1 MVKKIAVY
9 GSYLAKTP
17 VRQRYWKKRADG
29 LLQRYWKQTK
39 RMKVVEMSGNLFL
52 RINGLTWEKPRTNVM
67 KKFPFIP
74 TEQEIDAL
82 ISGSGK
88 KTATFLQLLK
98 ETAMRCG
105 EAKRLQWADIDFEKN
120 IVTLNCPEKGSH
132 PRMWKTSAKLS
143 ATLNNLPRESQRLFG
158 EGPITSMKTTF
169 IKARRRLAAKLQNPR
184 LTKIS
189 FHTFRH
195 WKATTEQ
202 HKTKDPWHVKTILGH
217 KSIKSTEAYIHIE
230 KMLYQNEANDQF
242 TVKVA
247 NTLDDAVKLMEVGFE
262 FHTEIEGNKLFRK
275 RK

>member
-39 RMKVVEMSGNLFL
+39 RMKVVEMGGNLFL
-52 RINGLTWEKPRTNVM
+52 RINGLTWEKPRTNVVQ
-67 KKFPFIP
+67 KFPFIP

-105 EAKRLQWADIDFEKN
+105 EAKRLHWTDIDFEKHL
-120 IVTLNCPEKGSH
+120 IRLNKPEKGSN
-132 PRMWKTSAKLS
+132 PRIWKVTAKLIGM
-143 ATLNNLPRESQRLFG
+143 LNNLPRKAERVFG
-158 EGPITSMKTTF
+158 NSPTGTLKAAYIN
-169 IKARRRLAAKLQNPR
+169 ARRSLAAKLQNPR
-184 LTKIS
+184 LLRIT
-189 FHTFRH
+189 FHIFRH
-195 WKATTEQ
+195 WKATMPYHQTRDPYYV
-202 HKTKDPWHVKTILGH
+202 KDFLGH
-217 KSIKSTEAYIHIE
+217 KSLSSTEIYINIE
-230 KMLYQNEANDQF
+230 RTMFESACDEF
-242 TVKVA
+242 TVKV
-247 NTLDDAVKLMEVGFE
+247 TEKPEEVKALLESGFE
-262 FHTEIEGNKLFRK
+262 YVCQKDSLAFLRK

>member
-29 LLQRYWKQTK
+29 LLPGCWKQTK

-52 RINGLTWEKPRTNVM
+52 RINGLTWEKPRTNVVQ
-67 KKFPFIP
+67 KFPFIP

-105 EAKRLQWADIDFEKN
+105 EAKRLQWTDIDFEKN
-120 IVTLNCPEKGSH
+120 IVTLNCPEKGST
-132 PRMWKTSAKLS
+132 PRMRKISAKLS
-143 ATLNNLPRESQRLFG
+143 AMLNNLPRESQRLFG
-158 EGPITSMKTTF
+158 EDPITSMKTTF

-184 LTKIS
+184 LIKIS

-247 NTLDDAVKLMEVGFE
+247 NTLDNAVKLMEVGFE

>member
-9 GSYLAKTP
+9 GSYLARTP

-52 RINGLTWEKPRTNVM
+52 RINGLTWEKPRTNVVQ
-67 KKFPFIP
+67 KFPFIP

-105 EAKRLQWADIDFEKN
+105 EAKRLQWTDIDFEKT
-120 IVTLNCPEKGSH
+120 IVTLNCPEKGSN
-132 PRMWKTSAKLS
+132 PRMWKISAKLS
-143 ATLNNLPRESQRLFG
+143 AMLNNLPRESQRLFG

>member
-1 MVKKIAVY
+1 M
-9 GSYLAKTP
+9 
-17 VRQRYWKKRADG
+17 
-29 LLQRYWKQTK
+29 
-39 RMKVVEMSGNLFL
+39 FL
-52 RINGLTWEKPRTNVM
+52 RINGLTWEKPRTNVVQ
-67 KKFPFIP
+67 KFPFIP
-74 TEQEIDAL
+74 TEQEIGAL

-105 EAKRLQWADIDFEKN
+105 EAKRLKWTDIDFEKS
-120 IVTLNCPEKGSH
+120 IATLNNPEKGSN
-132 PRMWKTSAKLS
+132 PRMWKISAKLS
-143 ATLNNLPRESQRLFG
+143 AMLNNLPRESQKLFG
-158 EGPITSMKTTF
+158 EGPITSTKTTF
-169 IKARRRLAAKLQNPR
+169 IKARRRLAVKLQNPR
-184 LTKIS
+184 LIKIS

>member
-17 VRQRYWKKRADG
+17 VKQRYWKKRADG

-52 RINGLTWEKPRTNVM
+52 RINGLTWEKPRTNVVQ
-67 KKFPFIP
+67 KFPFIP

-105 EAKRLQWADIDFEKN
+105 EAKRLHWTDIDFEKHL
-120 IVTLNCPEKGSH
+120 IRLNEPEKGSN
-132 PRMWKTSAKLS
+132 PRIWKVTAKLIGM
-143 ATLNNLPRESQRLFG
+143 LNNLPRKAERVFG
-158 EGPITSMKTTF
+158 NGPTGTLKAAYIN
-169 IKARRRLAAKLQNPR
+169 ARRSLAAKLQNPR
-184 LTKIS
+184 LLRIT

-195 WKATTEQ
+195 WKATMLYHQTRDPYYV
-202 HKTKDPWHVKTILGH
+202 KDLLGH
-217 KSIKSTEAYIHIE
+217 KSLSSTEIYINIE
-230 KMLYQNEANDQF
+230 RAMFEPTGDEF
-242 TVKVA
+242 TVRVA
-247 NTLDDAVKLMEVGFE
+247 EKAEEIKTLLETGFE
-262 FHTEIEGNKLFRK
+262 YVCQKDSLVFLRK

>member
-39 RMKVVEMSGNLFL
+39 RMKVVEMGGNLFL
-52 RINGLTWEKPRTNVM
+52 RINDLTWEKPRTNVVQ
-67 KKFPFIP
+67 KFPFIP

-105 EAKRLQWADIDFEKN
+105 EAKRLRWTDIDFEKN
-120 IVTLNCPEKGSH
+120 IVTLNCPEKGSN
-132 PRMWKTSAKLS
+132 PRMWKISAKLS
-143 ATLNNLPRESQRLFG
+143 AMLNNLPRESQRLFG

-202 HKTKDPWHVKTILGH
+202 HETKDPWHIKTILGH

-262 FHTEIEGNKLFRK
+262 FHAEIEGNKLFRK

>member
-52 RINGLTWEKPRTNVM
+52 RINGLTWEKPRTNVVQ
-67 KKFPFIP
+67 KFPFIP

-105 EAKRLQWADIDFEKN
+105 EAKRLQWTDIDFEKN
-120 IVTLNCPEKGSH
+120 IVTLNCPEKGSN
-132 PRMWKTSAKLS
+132 PRMWKISAKLS
-143 ATLNNLPRESQRLFG
+143 AMLNNLPRESQRLFG